1 MDARTR
7 NYFVIALVFVVGITA
22 VAAFILGGTAQ
33 RDPDSPPNTEQVV
46 GVVVR
51 VDSAGLTN
59 VRGFSLRTDRDSNM
73 VFVLDQL
80 ENGTEFPP
88 GHLVEHQASSSL
100 IRVWF
105 RTEGG
110 VNHAIRLEDAE
121 QSG

>member
-22 VAAFILGGTAQ
+22 AAVIILGGTA
-33 RDPDSPPNTEQVV
+33 RRVPDSPPNAEQVV
-46 GVVVR
+46 GVVVH

-59 VRGFSLRTDRDSNM
+59 VRGFSLRTDTDPNM